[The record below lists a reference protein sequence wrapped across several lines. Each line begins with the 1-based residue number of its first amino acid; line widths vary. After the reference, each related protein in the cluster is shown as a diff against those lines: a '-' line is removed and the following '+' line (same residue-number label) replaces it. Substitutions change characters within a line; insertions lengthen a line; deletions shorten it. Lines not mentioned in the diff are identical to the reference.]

1 MPSTLS
7 ERPIPDLPAIPR
19 AAIGFLLRHPRLAF
33 LLLGACF
40 LSFGVTSVNLFVL
53 LMSNINL
60 FIEYGVMVIDEGAL
74 RQLAELLG
82 LASLSGMFY
91 VGFSVCDRTLLRR
104 LTGGPL
110 RECSRELSAGNR
122 RYEPSAPR
130 A

>member
-1 MPSTLS
+1 M
-7 ERPIPDLPAIPR
+7 
-19 AAIGFLLRHPRLAF
+19 
-33 LLLGACF
+33 
-40 LSFGVTSVNLFVL
+40 TSVNLFVL

-104 LTGGPL
+104 LTGEAL
-110 RECSRELSAGNR
+110 RECVRQRHAETRRAGR
-122 RYEPSAPR
+122 
-130 A
+130 